1 MQKRITSLLA
11 LILMVCMATTVFAQN
26 VMVTGIVT
34 DTSNEPLIGVNVL
47 VKGTATG
54 AITDING
61 KFSVQISGS
70 QAVLVFTY
78 VGYLPQE
85 IPVGNQRNM
94 NVIMREDSQGLEEV
108 VVVGYGV
115 QRKATLT
122 GSVAQ
127 VAGEV
132 LKQAPTANLSNS
144 LVGRLPGVI
153 ANNRSGQPGSD
164 NSDIFI
170 RGKSTLG
177 NNTPLYVIDGL
188 ANFGDIQ
195 RLNPS
200 DIESVSVLKDVSAS
214 IYGAQAANGVILI
227 TTKRGNS
234 GKPVITYEGN
244 FGLSQ
249 NTRTP
254 HLMNSYQYMVYNDEA
269 EAYLGRIQ
277 QFKDVK
283 GGYLDGTIDKLLWAD
298 TDWCKVILRN
308 APQTQHSLSIR
319 GGNEKVK
326 YFISGGYFYQEP
338 AYKKTT
344 LNFNTMQL
352 RSNIDA
358 QITKDLTVSL
368 DIALRQENRNNSN
381 DYTSGDGV
389 YYEVFNTYPY
399 IPDFYPNGLP
409 GPGLSWG
416 NNLVLWSRGLTGYNR
431 IAESFINYKVSFDL
445 KMPWLL
451 DGLSLS
457 GYVAQN
463 VQFRVT
469 KTLSDLWDV
478 YRYNPAT
485 GEYDNI
491 RATTGH
497 GNINLTQRLDNNRI
511 TTLHFK
517 LGYEKRFN
525 AHSINTFIAFEQ
537 SKASQ
542 DWFSAY
548 RRDFLSSAVDYL
560 FAGSDN
566 LKDSNGSGSITARQ
580 NYFGRLSY
588 GYMDKYL
595 AEFSIRYDGSHNF
608 ASENRWG
615 LFPGLSLGWR
625 ISEEDF
631 FKDHVAFINGLK
643 IKTSWGRMGNDRIAA
658 FQYLSTYTLGNGMP
672 FGPEPQSTKGFTIGR
687 LANPNITWESS
698 DTKNIG
704 FESLFLNRRISFDFE
719 YFYSVRTD
727 ILATKQASV
736 PLYTGIT
743 LPDQNIGKVSNRG
756 IETSLMYRDKVGNF
770 NYNFGGNLTFARNK
784 IIYFDEAKNTPEW
797 QRRTG
802 YSMDSWLVYLTDGIY
817 QRKED
822 VDATPHRLNT
832 QAGDIKLLDVDGNG
846 SITTNDRVR
855 IYYGSTPQIVY
866 GINMGGSWN
875 GIELN
880 ILWTGQGRARQII
893 RPSTFNADVDYY
905 NGRWLSAEKT
915 PNSKYPRAFNT
926 RTDTF
931 NRDDSDF
938 WLRNASFLRLK
949 NVELAYNFPSSV
961 LNKIRI
967 SNLRVYLSGF
977 NLFSIDYIKIQDP
990 ESTNAGGTYYPQQRV
1005 YNMGLTM
1012 SF

>member
-1 MQKRITSLLA
+1 MQKRITGLLA
-11 LILMVCMATTVFAQN
+11 LLLLWCMSTAAFAQN
-26 VMVTGIVT
+26 VTVTGTVT
-34 DTSNEPLIGVNVL
+34 DERNEPLIGVNVQ
-47 VKGTATG
+47 VKGTTIG
-54 AITDING
+54 TVTDIDG
-61 KFSVQISGS
+61 RYSLSVPGS
-70 QAVLVFTY
+70 QSTLVFSY

-85 IPVGNQRNM
+85 FAVGNQRTI
-94 NVIMREDSQGLEEV
+94 NVVMREDTQGLEEV

-127 VAGEV
+127 VSGGV
-132 LKQAPTANLSNS
+132 LKQAPTANLSNT

-200 DIESVSVLKDVSAS
+200 DIESVSVLKDVSAA

-234 GKPVITYEGN
+234 DKPVITYEGN

-254 HLMNSYQYMVYNDEA
+254 NLMNAYQYMVYNDEA
-269 EAYLGRIQ
+269 SAYLGQIE

-298 TDWCKVILRN
+298 TDWCDVILRN
-308 APQTQHSLSIR
+308 APQTQHSLSVR
-319 GGNEKVK
+319 GGSDKVR

-344 LNFNTMQL
+344 LNFNTLQL

-358 QITKDLTVSL
+358 QITNDFTVSL
-368 DIALRQENRNNSN
+368 DISLRQENRNNPN
-381 DYTSGDGV
+381 NYTSGDGV
-389 YYEVFNTYPY
+389 YFEVLNTYPY
-399 IPDFYPNGLP
+399 LPDFYPNGLP

-431 IAESFINYKVSFDL
+431 IKDNYMNYKVAFDL

-451 DGLSLS
+451 DGLFLS
-457 GYVAQN
+457 GYAAHYAQF
-463 VQFRVT
+463 VDT
-469 KTLSDLWDV
+469 KTLSDQWDV
-478 YRYNPAT
+478 YRYNAAT

-491 RATTGH
+491 RATSGH
-497 GNINLTQRLDNNRI
+497 GNINLTQRFDNNRI

-517 LGYEKRFN
+517 LGYEKRFD
-525 AHSINTFIAFEQ
+525 AHSINAFIAFEQ
-537 SKASQ
+537 SKANT

-548 RRDFLSSAVDYL
+548 RRDFLSSSVDYL

-566 LKDSNGSGSITARQ
+566 LKDSNGSATISARQ

-588 GYMDKYL
+588 GFMDKYL
-595 AEFSIRYDGSHNF
+595 AEFTIRYDGSQNF

-625 ISEEDF
+625 ISEEGF
-631 FKDHVAFINGLK
+631 FRDKVAFIDELK
-643 IKTSWGRMGNDRIAA
+643 IKTSWGKMGNDRIDA

-672 FGPEPQSTKGFTIGR
+672 LGVDPQNTKGFTIGR
-687 LANPNITWESS
+687 LANPSITWESA

-704 FESLFLNRRISFDFE
+704 FESVFLNRKISFDFE

-727 ILATKQASV
+727 ILAPRQASV

-743 LPDQNIGKVSNRG
+743 LPDQNIGKVSNQG
-756 IETSLMYRDKVGNF
+756 IETSLMFRDKIGNF
-770 NYNFGGNLTFARNK
+770 NFFFGGNFTFARNK
-784 IIYFDEAKNTPEW
+784 IIYFDEAVNTPEW
-797 QRRTG
+797 QKRTG

-817 QRKED
+817 QTQAE

-832 QAGDIKLLDVDGNG
+832 QPGDIKLLDVDENG

-880 ILWTGQGRARQII
+880 LLWTGQGRARQMI
-893 RPSTFNADVDYY
+893 RPSTFNADVDYF
-905 NGRWLSAEKT
+905 NGRWISAAET

-949 NVELAYNFPSSV
+949 NAELAYNFPSSV
-961 LNKIRI
+961 LEKIRV

-990 ESTNAGGTYYPQQRV
+990 ETTNAGGTYYPQQRV
-1005 YNMGLTM
+1005 YNVGLTM